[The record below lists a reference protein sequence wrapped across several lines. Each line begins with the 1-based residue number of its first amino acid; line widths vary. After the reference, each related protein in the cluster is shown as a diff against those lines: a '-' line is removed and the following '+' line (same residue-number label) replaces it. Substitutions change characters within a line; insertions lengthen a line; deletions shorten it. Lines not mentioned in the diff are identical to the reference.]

1 MSIDVPEGC
10 AAFYEGHVDNAQAK
24 KYMAMDKKKITA
36 YLKEYGYKVVICQK
50 NPSCEVM
57 IASEPAKD
65 NVDWNDMDF
74 DKFLNKMAVAAET
87 AKSQMNIT
95 KMMPLITNQARY
107 AFTQFTM
114 DLSSQKTV
122 DMYQY
127 QTQVAGKNIIITCL
141 AYDDTIDEEKAFF
154 DQVMDSIWYD
164 GVDSIYGP
172 APTASGKSQAKA
184 VTTDVLS
191 LKIPNTWSAK
201 QLDNMEFSNGYIHL
215 FISSADAF
223 ATFSEKEK
231 QGSDRNSFDFE
242 GIAEKY
248 GLDSLNV
255 WAKQFA
261 SDFET
266 NLSATSVSMGNL
278 LGMFEIKTFGIPDS
292 MLTLV
297 LDNSVNFDDG
307 TVTKLGGKPF
317 ILLTGKSIMTGEDE
331 RVMVRLTQ
339 DIRLYYNLYNGYSNM
354 LQFSGEMREDAAR
367 EMKKALG
374 TVKFE

>member
-1 MSIDVPEGC
+1 
-10 AAFYEGHVDNAQAK
+10 
-24 KYMAMDKKKITA
+24 
-36 YLKEYGYKVVICQK
+36 
-50 NPSCEVM
+50 M
-57 IASEPAKD
+57 IASERAKD
-65 NVDWNDMDF
+65 NMDWNDIDF

-266 NLSATSVSMGNL
+266 NLSATSISMGNL
-278 LGMFEIKTFGIPDS
+278 LGMFEIKTFGISDS
-292 MLTLV
+292 MLTMV

-307 TVTKLGGKPF
+307 TVIKLGGKPSF
-317 ILLTGKSIMTGEDE
+317 LLTGKVIMTGENE
-331 RVMVRLTQ
+331 HVMVRLTQ

-367 EMKKALG
+367 EMKKVLG